1 MNNKQL
7 QNATEEMTSWL
18 SHPAE
23 LGKPP
28 AKIECAKEIDYKGLH
43 YYIFKYK
50 KTALGKWLLGICGGY
65 EGDELQNCGHT
76 FSEMEEY
83 SEKTAEQKAIELIEQ
98 VMNMWKEQAERAEAE
113 KEHPGSFVNFVLLDD
128 VVFEKETILKALK
141 EDWQIEDSDD
151 ENDVE
156 DDDDSNDSD
165 NDEELEERDDTII
178 LFYGGGI
185 ATISL
190 MPGPIPEEEA
200 VYCAESNF
208 LWKDAVE
215 TVKRHKAHILVSFT
229 GKETPVKEAG
239 EIMVKLVV
247 SACKQRGVLGIYANE
262 TVYKPEYYLDCAEM
276 LKEGEF
282 PLYNLVW
289 FGLYRGK
296 EGFCAYTQGM
306 RSLGYDEMEIVD
318 SKQQPSD
325 ILDMLF
331 GAAAYVVDS
340 DVILNDGE
348 TIGFSAEQKLPITKS
363 RGAAVEGDSLKI
375 GF

>member
-1 MNNKQL
+1 MNEQQL
-7 QNATEEMTSWL
+7 MHAKNEMIEWL

-23 LGKPP
+23 LGNAP
-28 AKIECAKEIDYKGLH
+28 AKIECAKEIDYNGLH

-50 KTALGKWLLGICGGY
+50 KTPLGKWLLGICGGY

-83 SEKTAEQKAIELIEQ
+83 SEKTAEKKAIELIEL
-98 VMNMWKEQAERAEAE
+98 VMNMWKEQAEIAEEE
-113 KEHPGSFVNFVLLDD
+113 KENPGSFVSFVLLDD
-128 VVFEKETILKALK
+128 AVFDKETILKALK
-141 EDWQIEDSDD
+141 EDWQIEDDEEENDD
-151 ENDVE
+151 EDDGE
-156 DDDDSNDSD
+156 DDDDSDG
-165 NDEELEERDDTII
+165 EELEERDDAII
-178 LFYGGGI
+178 LSYGGGM
-185 ATISL
+185 AVISL
-190 MPGPIPEEEA
+190 MPGPVPEEEA
-200 VYCAESNF
+200 VYSAESNF

-215 TVKRHKAHILVSFT
+215 TAKRHKAHILVSFM
-229 GKETPVKEAG
+229 GKEVPVKEAG

-247 SACKQRGVLGIYANE
+247 SVCKQRGVLGIYANG
-262 TVYKPEYYLDCAEM
+262 TVYQPEHYLDCAEV
-276 LKEGEF
+276 LREGEF

-296 EGFCAYTQGM
+296 KGICAYTEGM

-318 SKQQPSD
+318 SKEQPED
-325 ILDMLF
+325 IMDMLF

-340 DVILNDGE
+340 EVILNDGE

-363 RGAAVEGDSLKI
+363 RGVAVEGNSLKI